1 VKREEKEVRRAWI
14 GKWGAV
20 RRTDNHQNE
29 KFSGS
34 QGIFQSFNLGTSIPV
49 VIRGCWALMADERE
63 DPDFDMMVYD
73 GHLDKSMKLRKEKI
87 KALPFPAYIPDSNP
101 SLRKYHHTALPSYPL
116 LVSGSNKFL

>member
-1 VKREEKEVRRAWI
+1 MR
-14 GKWGAV
+14 
-20 RRTDNHQNE
+20 
-29 KFSGS
+29 
-34 QGIFQSFNLGTSIPV
+34 V

-101 SLRKYHHTALPSYPL
+101 SLRKYHHTALLFPIPSSFPAQIRL
-116 LVSGSNKFL
+116 L